1 MFAIRMGAIKG
12 NGYANSKSVAV
23 KHLQVCR
30 MHLRPPRVCCV
41 IEASTTGLQ
50 PRCASDGRAHVTSL
64 SGAWIHRAVAVHRS
78 TPTRKGRALG
88 GPWVHLYVLLS
99 VVS

>member
-50 PRCASDGRAHVTSL
+50 PRCAGGGAHGTSP
-64 SGAWIHRAVAVHRS
+64 SGTWIHRAVAVHR
-78 TPTRKGRALG
+78 
-88 GPWVHLYVLLS
+88 WVHLYVLLS
-99 VVS
+99 DVS